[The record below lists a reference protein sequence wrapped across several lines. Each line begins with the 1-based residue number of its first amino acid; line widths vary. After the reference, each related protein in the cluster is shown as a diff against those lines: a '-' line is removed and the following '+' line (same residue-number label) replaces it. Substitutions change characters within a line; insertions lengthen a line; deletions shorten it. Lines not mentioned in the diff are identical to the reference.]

1 MLLENKKNYKGVKL
15 LKVDQQLFKNAKRYS
30 SKGLSNENSLNP
42 SQNNQDIRKS
52 VRSSLHNYPLNIEE
66 EKSLIPNISPI
77 NKNYKKISS
86 SSKYNEL
93 KFLKIALKK
102 KEEEKKESD
111 ITINKNNNNNNKVN
125 KKKIR
130 YTKTF
135 SCKNLNL
142 KNHLLENKNKIIN
155 NINIINDNKNM
166 SNLVKDCNFNN
177 NKKNIKVKKEKEKDK
192 DKEKDKEKN
201 KDKEKEKEKNI
212 INNNENK
219 NAVSCEKKEN
229 IINVRNET
237 TNTNNEE
244 NKRSKSYSNN
254 FKKIF
259 CCL

>member
-66 EKSLIPNISPI
+66 EKSLVPNIIPI

-93 KFLKIALKK
+93 KFLKKALKK

-155 NINIINDNKNM
+155 NINIINDNKNV
-166 SNLVKDCNFNN
+166 SNMFKDCNFNN
-177 NKKNIKVKKEKEKDK
+177 NKKNIKVKKDKDK
-192 DKEKDKEKN
+192 DKVKDKE
-201 KDKEKEKEKNI
+201 KEKEKEKNI

>member
-66 EKSLIPNISPI
+66 EKSLVPNIIPI

-93 KFLKIALKK
+93 KFLKKALKK

-111 ITINKNNNNNNKVN
+111 ITINKNINNKVN

-130 YTKTF
+130 YMKTF

-166 SNLVKDCNFNN
+166 SNMVNDCNFNN
-177 NKKNIKVKKEKEKDK
+177 NKKNIKVKKDKDK
-192 DKEKDKEKN
+192 DKDKVKV